1 MIWITYVQ
9 AFLNQKKKTQQQ
21 QKRQMTKRTTLL
33 ALLMLNFCFCIRP
46 WPPIFFK
53 VGSTIDHLGAKF
65 NERLCLN
72 VSIQS
77 RRRKNTKDR
86 KQKPEIWFSMCKILH
101 LRKKKGKLL
110 SGKYYRDRCLTSSA
124 FQCLIV
130 KTVKKKRN
138 MHIFKQK

>member
-1 MIWITYVQ
+1 MRDYV
-9 AFLNQKKKTQQQ
+9 
-21 QKRQMTKRTTLL
+21 
-33 ALLMLNFCFCIRP
+33 LMC
-46 WPPIFFK
+46 
-53 VGSTIDHLGAKF
+53 
-65 NERLCLN
+65 
-72 VSIQS
+72 QS

-130 KTVKKKRN
+130 KTVKKTCIHLNKSRRQQ
-138 MHIFKQK
+138 QKII